1 MSLPVFKAK
10 QGSVLPLR
18 PRGQLL
24 KGWLPGTIVNFIP
37 SEDDKYMDIDLAVKY
52 PHKSSNGGLFTMNG
66 SYELTS
72 LFDRRF
78 ANQNEPTGLWTPD
91 ETIQLT
97 KSEQNFD
104 IQFDNNLQLSKL
116 GKDLTTV
123 NYDGGCFR
131 LYVFERYDN
140 EFLQSNGQRGR
151 EINWHEHVG
160 QTLGTSPRSLFTTL
174 DNNVVDDRP
183 SYRVGNYGIDQNGK
197 HYLFIVRR

>member
-10 QGSVLPLR
+10 QGAVLPLR

-140 EFLQSNGQRGR
+140 EFLQSNGQRGG